1 MIVRFLE
8 IFSAHP
14 FPERINTH
22 RSAQDKGSAE
32 RDFIMK
38 GGGGMSLT
46 ESEYDALTKRYS
58 QNSKPW
64 INVPKAFLIGG
75 GSVPWDKASSK
86 AIPGWVSRG
95 LASGACSMTLVVLS
109 ALCTG
114 LGIYDQIARH
124 AGAGTLVPIT
134 GFANAMVSPAL
145 EFKSE
150 GLILGTGAKMFAIAG
165 RCWSMASVL
174 RCCMD

>member
-1 MIVRFLE
+1 
-8 IFSAHP
+8 
-14 FPERINTH
+14 
-22 RSAQDKGSAE
+22 
-32 RDFIMK
+32 
-38 GGGGMSLT
+38 MSLT
-46 ESEYDALTKRYS
+46 ESEYHALTKRYS

-75 GSVPWDKASSK
+75 GICALGQGLIEGYTRLGLPAD
-86 AIPGWVSRG
+86 

-165 RCWSMASVL
+165 PVLVYGISASVL
-174 RCCMD
+174 YGLIRFLFGQA

>member
-1 MIVRFLE
+1 
-8 IFSAHP
+8 
-14 FPERINTH
+14 
-22 RSAQDKGSAE
+22 
-32 RDFIMK
+32 
-38 GGGGMSLT
+38 MSLT

-75 GSVPWDKASSK
+75 GICALGQGLIEGYTRLGLPAD
-86 AIPGWVSRG
+86 

-124 AGAGTLVPIT
+124 GRAPVPWYP
-134 GFANAMVSPAL
+134 SPAL
-145 EFKSE
+145 PMPWFHRPWNSK
-150 GLILGTGAKMFAIAG
+150 AKA
-165 RCWSMASVL
+165 
-174 RCCMD
+174 

>member
-1 MIVRFLE
+1 
-8 IFSAHP
+8 
-14 FPERINTH
+14 
-22 RSAQDKGSAE
+22 
-32 RDFIMK
+32 
-38 GGGGMSLT
+38 MSLT

-75 GSVPWDKASSK
+75 GICALGQGLIEGYTRLGLPAD
-86 AIPGWVSRG
+86 

-109 ALCTG
+109 A
-114 LGIYDQIARH
+114 
-124 AGAGTLVPIT
+124 LVPIT

-165 RCWSMASVL
+165 PVLVYGISASVL
-174 RCCMD
+174 YGLIRFLFGQA

>member
-1 MIVRFLE
+1 
-8 IFSAHP
+8 
-14 FPERINTH
+14 
-22 RSAQDKGSAE
+22 
-32 RDFIMK
+32 
-38 GGGGMSLT
+38 MSLT
-46 ESEYDALTKRYS
+46 ESEYDALTKRYY

-75 GSVPWDKASSK
+75 GICALGQGLIEGYTRLGLPAD
-86 AIPGWVSRG
+86 

-165 RCWSMASVL
+165 PVLVYGISASVL
-174 RCCMD
+174 YGLIRFLFGQA

>member
-1 MIVRFLE
+1 
-8 IFSAHP
+8 
-14 FPERINTH
+14 
-22 RSAQDKGSAE
+22 
-32 RDFIMK
+32 
-38 GGGGMSLT
+38 MSLT
-46 ESEYDALTKRYS
+46 ESEYDALTNRYS

-75 GSVPWDKASSK
+75 GICALGQGLIEGYTRLGLPAD
-86 AIPGWVSRG
+86 

-165 RCWSMASVL
+165 PVLVYGISASVL
-174 RCCMD
+174 YGLIRFLFGQA

>member
-1 MIVRFLE
+1 
-8 IFSAHP
+8 
-14 FPERINTH
+14 
-22 RSAQDKGSAE
+22 
-32 RDFIMK
+32 
-38 GGGGMSLT
+38 MSLT

-64 INVPKAFLIGG
+64 INVPPKAFLIGG
-75 GSVPWDKASSK
+75 GICALGQGLIESYTRLGLPAD
-86 AIPGWVSRG
+86 

-165 RCWSMASVL
+165 PVLVYGISASVL
-174 RCCMD
+174 YGLIRFLFGQA

>member
-1 MIVRFLE
+1 
-8 IFSAHP
+8 
-14 FPERINTH
+14 
-22 RSAQDKGSAE
+22 
-32 RDFIMK
+32 
-38 GGGGMSLT
+38 MSLT

-58 QNSKPW
+58 QNSKLW

-75 GSVPWDKASSK
+75 GICALGQGLIEGYTRLGLPAD
-86 AIPGWVSRG
+86 

-165 RCWSMASVL
+165 PVLVYGISASVL
-174 RCCMD
+174 YGLIRFLFGQA

>member
-1 MIVRFLE
+1 
-8 IFSAHP
+8 
-14 FPERINTH
+14 
-22 RSAQDKGSAE
+22 
-32 RDFIMK
+32 MK

-75 GSVPWDKASSK
+75 GICALGQGLIEGYTRLGLPAD
-86 AIPGWVSRG
+86 

-165 RCWSMASVL
+165 PVLVYGISASVL
-174 RCCMD
+174 YGLIWFLFGQA